1 MAFFDRW
8 VRIEF
13 HRRQATAQWKR
24 LFHFVTSL
32 PVCLVHKTMYLSAT
46 PWNQPL
52 SGRELNS
59 TRVFWLC
66 QTAVVHRKSKGD
78 LSTLKTTV
86 MSGDLQC
93 LAGVFWRGG
102 GGKILWRKGH
112 TLVLLAFFF
121 FFIAIDFTVGWHL
134 MTIKFTRNY
143 LGFLFFSCLFF
154 NLVFGKNKKR

>member
-59 TRVFWLC
+59 TRVFCLC

-121 FFIAIDFTVGWHL
+121 LHCYWFYCLLTSNDYQIHEKLFGFFV
-134 MTIKFTRNY
+134 
-143 LGFLFFSCLFF
+143 FLLSLF
-154 NLVFGKNKKR
+154 